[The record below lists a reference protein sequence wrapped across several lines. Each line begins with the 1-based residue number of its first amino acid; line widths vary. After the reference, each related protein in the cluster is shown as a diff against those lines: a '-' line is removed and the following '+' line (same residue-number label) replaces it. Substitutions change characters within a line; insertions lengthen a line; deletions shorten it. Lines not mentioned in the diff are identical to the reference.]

1 VVVVAVDAMAAWRV
15 GGEGA
20 RVVRPDQAAE
30 GGAIPVTAHTITL
43 PYPVSANRY
52 WRSFVPRGSSR
63 AVTVVSD
70 EAKDYRRTVA
80 LLAKQQGMRLPLD
93 GRVELTL
100 RLYPARPQ
108 DWAKR
113 AQRDPDHW
121 DDDVRCIDLGNAE
134 KVLSDALNGIAWID
148 DKQLRRIV
156 SERCEPDGEARVEVT
171 IAPLR
176 RQAVAPD
183 LFAVAG

>member
-1 VVVVAVDAMAAWRV
+1 MAV
-15 GGEGA
+15 
-20 RVVRPDQAAE
+20 
-30 GGAIPVTAHTITL
+30 HTLTL

-52 WRSFVPRGSSR
+52 WRSFVPRGGKR

-70 EAKDYRRTVA
+70 EAKEYRTAVG
-80 LLAKQQGMRLPLD
+80 LLAKTQGMRIPLD

-113 AQRDPDHW
+113 AQRNPDTW

-134 KVLSDALNGIAWID
+134 KVLCDALNGIAWID
-148 DKQLRRIV
+148 DKQLRRI
-156 SERCEPDGEARVEVT
+156 SLERCEPDGEARVEVT
-171 IAPLR
+171 IAPVRKAPIAPSLFEGEGEMPC
-176 RQAVAPD
+176 AVNGA
-183 LFAVAG
+183 